1 MKKLFLLPL
10 AAAALVVAGCSG
22 EKPGVPTPALTAPS
36 SAPQS
41 QASSSAPTTGGADT
55 ASIDPCSLLA
65 QADLTSY
72 GTFKAPEKDE
82 AGGARVCRFARERA
96 SASDESLTV
105 SVGIRDSQGLDSVSD
120 AGNGKT
126 SGNVN
131 GRKAVL
137 VPTPP
142 EACVMALEVSGS
154 ARVDVVSVSTD
165 PEKACGIAE
174 KVADTVE
181 PKLPK
186 A

>member
-1 MKKLFLLPL
+1 MMKKLFLLPL
-10 AAAALVVAGCSG
+10 AAAALMVAGCSG
-22 EKPGVPTPALTAPS
+22 EKPGVATPAPS
-36 SAPQS
+36 SAAQS
-41 QASSSAPTTGGADT
+41 EAPGSAPSTGGADT
-55 ASIDPCSLLA
+55 ASLDPCSLLTE
-65 QADLTSY
+65 ADLTSY
-72 GTFKAPEKDE
+72 GTFKAGEKDD
-82 AGGARVCRFARERA
+82 AGGARVCRFARVRA
-96 SASDESLTV
+96 GAGDDSLTV
-105 SVGIRDSQGLDSVSD
+105 SVGIRDSQGLDSVTD

-131 GRKAVL
+131 GRKAML

-165 PEKACGIAE
+165 PEKACGIVE

-186 A
+186 G